1 MKKIYS
7 LFAIVVL
14 GLMSCSKE
22 NTTQET
28 STITDNSKVITTPTQ
43 VILKISSR
51 KQNFDFSTAKVWVT
65 TQSVIQNNEPV
76 FPTNVLE
83 KVSISSEG
91 IMMLDTEKY
100 IGKTLYFNVFTEA
113 SGKISLI
120 PYTITDKNNKV
131 TFKDALTTIPQKG
144 TKVESLITIN

>member
-14 GLMSCSKE
+14 GLVSCSKE
-22 NTTQET
+22 NATQET

-65 TQSVIQNNEPV
+65 DKTIYENNQPV

-83 KVSISSEG
+83 KVSISNDG
-91 IMMLDTEKY
+91 TMVFDTEKY
-100 IGKTLYFNVFTEA
+100 IGKTLYFNVFSEV
-113 SGKISLI
+113 SGQ
-120 PYTITDKNNKV
+120 ITLHSSRIVDKNNRTIYQDSFSNTPKKGSKV
-131 TFKDALTTIPQKG
+131 DATTTI
-144 TKVESLITIN
+144 N

>member
-14 GLMSCSKE
+14 GLVSCSKE
-22 NTTQET
+22 NATQET

-100 IGKTLYFNVFTEA
+100 IGKTLYFNVFSEV
-113 SGKISLI
+113 SGQ
-120 PYTITDKNNKV
+120 ITLHSSRIVDKNNRTIYQDSFSNTPKKGSKV
-131 TFKDALTTIPQKG
+131 DATTTI
-144 TKVESLITIN
+144 N